1 MLIFLLGVQVLAR
14 SHSVGWSLFM
24 NPEELVFI
32 YISAQGSSKFSIP
45 SNFSRIH
52 LLFHLSTK
60 FRKRNYAALCWRT
73 NKKATSW
80 QKGDIRCP
88 SWRKECIWNKYS
100 SGGDSVLYPC
110 TNVAPCLCAVVC
122 RSQSTRKACQ
132 RAGSHSHYGT
142 ERVGTR
148 EWWYGQCH
156 FCEIH
161 QEVNCIAY
169 TNLTCV
175 HWKYA
180 L

>member
-1 MLIFLLGVQVLAR
+1 M
-14 SHSVGWSLFM
+14 
-24 NPEELVFI
+24 
-32 YISAQGSSKFSIP
+32 
-45 SNFSRIH
+45 
-52 LLFHLSTK
+52 
-60 FRKRNYAALCWRT
+60 
-73 NKKATSW
+73 
-80 QKGDIRCP
+80 
-88 SWRKECIWNKYS
+88 
-100 SGGDSVLYPC
+100 YPC

-169 TNLTCV
+169 HKFDVCALKICFIEPFSRHTRQIKLSESSWCVWWSAAAKKNFLDVSQAKLRWNSLSSTCFDNKLV
-175 HWKYA
+175 RSIHF
-180 L
+180 